1 MHYYVYTLSKHIW
14 EIDLPDLLGT
24 KDKVALSS
32 MKELEEWRDG
42 ERDVLQENIV
52 GIVINDMSPADRFIT
67 SLECNK
73 FSFEELKRFD
83 IFFMQVLKGNLKKV
97 LASFEKKLGK
107 EKAWRKFVEY
117 LESNPMDLKI
127 FLSLTY

>member
-1 MHYYVYTLSKHIW
+1 MNHTYNMSNHVW
-14 EIDLPDLLGT
+14 EIDLPDLLGV
-24 KDKVALSS
+24 KDQATLSS
-32 MKELEEWRDG
+32 MKELEEWREG
-42 ERDVLQENIV
+42 GRNVPQENIV
-52 GIVINDMSPADRFIT
+52 GIMINDISPADRFIT

-97 LASFEKKLGK
+97 LASFERKLGK
-107 EKAWRKFVEY
+107 EKAWKRFVEY